1 MNWLNNLTSQQVIGT
16 VVAIA
21 SGGFGGFKLI
31 QRLSLGGHV
40 RRIMGIEPSAEELRL
55 AMDNMNQIV
64 MSQGQSID
72 WLTNQLTTYRQEL
85 DEAHEKLKEMEVMH
99 IENTALRIRVSELEG
114 QVKALEEEIAR
125 RKKFTRKDSTN

>member
-85 DEAHEKLKEMEVMH
+85 DEAHEKL
-99 IENTALRIRVSELEG
+99 ENTALRIRVSELEG

-125 RKKFTRKDSTN
+125 RKKFTRKDFKTDEVEETK